1 MLVNIFKK
9 IALYIIRILVFYAR
23 TRTYIGDKNKVKSP
37 EYQGK
42 SGRIEPKTAYNKEV
56 FEPFQTIAKIEE
68 KQGYQPYFVEFLTK

>member
-1 MLVNIFKK
+1 MCEK
-9 IALYIIRILVFYAR
+9 IRQ
-23 TRTYIGDKNKVKSP
+23 KSP